1 MADVASAIRAGYY
14 TVGLAGG
21 VEAMSQTPMAWE
33 GGVNPKIGNNKKAQS
48 CLMPMGMRYVTLAR
62 YSWLCIYEAKYHA
75 LPISNLRLARGF
87 KAQGTSVAKV

>member
-1 MADVASAIRAGYY
+1 MADVASAIKAGFY

-48 CLMPMGMRYVTLAR
+48 CLMPMGEPR
-62 YSWLCIYEAKYHA
+62 
-75 LPISNLRLARGF
+75 NLF
-87 KAQGTSVAKV
+87 CCVKMHSVADFSAHMIYRSAQVVCSCWILLPRKA

>member
-1 MADVASAIRAGYY
+1 MADVASAIKAGYY

-48 CLMPMGMRYVTLAR
+48 CLMPMG
-62 YSWLCIYEAKYHA
+62 EPH
-75 LPISNLRLARGF
+75 
-87 KAQGTSVAKV
+87 

>member
-1 MADVASAIRAGYY
+1 MADVASAIKAGFY

-48 CLMPMGMRYVTLAR
+48 CLMPMGEPKKPFCCVQM
-62 YSWLCIYEAKYHA
+62 H
-75 LPISNLRLARGF
+75 
-87 KAQGTSVAKV
+87 SVPDQIGLIK